1 MDEKNKE
8 AAGEGT
14 RRLYFE
20 DAYLTAFEA
29 RVVERMT
36 RDGRPAVVLD
46 ATAFYP
52 ESGGQPPDRGI
63 LNGRQVVDVQEDG
76 GRIVHILDGEM
87 PGESARGTVDWPRR
101 FDHMQQHT
109 GQHILSQAFLETR
122 NGETRSFHLGPDV
135 STLEIGL
142 RTVDE
147 AEVEEVERAA
157 NRVVFEDREVKAY
170 FVPQERIHEV
180 PLRRPPK
187 VSGLIRVVEVAG
199 FDYSACGGT
208 HVRRT
213 GEIGLIKVIGWER
226 IRDNI
231 RFTFVCGGRALA
243 DYAAKTRGL
252 RRIAGAFSAQ
262 EKDAAGAVEKTV
274 ADLKD
279 ARQRIRRMAET
290 LAAAEAREL
299 VARAAGPVMTL
310 HLADR
315 TLEEARFL
323 ALRVI
328 RSGDFVALCGVTV
341 GERGHLLLAAAEGLG
356 LDMRKLVPVVSATVA
371 AKGGGSPSLVEMV
384 TSEPSRLVEALAA
397 AAAFVESQLAGK

>member
-1 MDEKNKE
+1 MDETKNGNGG
-8 AAGEGT
+8 AAT

-20 DAYLTAFEA
+20 DAYLTEFEA
-29 RVVERMT
+29 RVVDRLT
-36 RDGRPAVVLD
+36 RDGRPAVVLH

-52 ESGGQPPDRGI
+52 ESGGQPPDHGT
-63 LNGRQVVDVQEDG
+63 LNGAAVVDVQEDG
-76 GRIVHILDGEM
+76 GRIVHFLDGPLDGEA
-87 PGESARGTVDWPRR
+87 ARGRVDWPRR

-142 RTVDE
+142 RSMEE
-147 AEVEEVERAA
+147 ADLEAVERAA
-157 NRVVFEDREVKAY
+157 NAIVFEDREVKTY
-170 FVPQERIHEV
+170 SVPQERIHEV

-213 GEIGLIKVIGWER
+213 GEIGLIKVIGWEK
-226 IRDNI
+226 IRDNV
-231 RFTFVCGGRALA
+231 RFTFVCGGRALG

-262 EKDAAGAVEKTV
+262 EKDAAGAVERTV
-274 ADLKD
+274 AELKD
-279 ARQRIRRMAET
+279 ARQRIRRMAES
-290 LAAAEAREL
+290 LAAVEAKEL
-299 VARAAGPVMTL
+299 VARAAGPVIML

-315 TLEEARFL
+315 APEEARFL
-323 ALRVI
+323 ALQVSRA
-328 RSGDFVALCGVTV
+328 GNFAALCGVAA
-341 GERGHLLLAAAEGLG
+341 GERGHFIFAAADGLG
-356 LDMRKLVPVVSATVA
+356 LDLRKLVPVISATA
-371 AKGGGSPSLVEMV
+371 PAKGGGGPTLVEMV
-384 TSEPSRLVEALAA
+384 TAEPGRLAEALAA
-397 AAAFVESQLAGK
+397 ARAFIESELAKK

>member
-1 MDEKNKE
+1 MDEAKKE
-8 AAGEGT
+8 TAGTGT

-29 RVVERMT
+29 RVVERTT
-36 RDGRPAVVLD
+36 RDGRAAIVLD

-52 ESGGQPPDRGI
+52 ESGGQPPDRGT
-63 LNGRQVVDVQEDG
+63 LNERPVVDVQEDG
-76 GRIVHILDGEM
+76 RRIVHILDGEM
-87 PGESARGTVDWPRR
+87 PGESASGTIDWPRR

-109 GQHILSQAFLETR
+109 GQHVLSQAFVETKS
-122 NGETRSFHLGPDV
+122 GETRSFHLGPDV

-157 NRVVFEDREVKAY
+157 NRVVFEDREVKTY

-213 GEIGLIKVIGWER
+213 GEVGLIKVVGWER
-226 IRDNI
+226 IRDNV

-243 DYAAKTRGL
+243 DYAAKTRSL

-279 ARQRIRRMAET
+279 ARQRNRRMAET

-299 VARAAGPVMTL
+299 VARAAGPVITL
-310 HLADR
+310 HLTDR
-315 TLEEARFL
+315 TPEEARFL
-323 ALRVI
+323 ALQVI
-328 RSGDFVALCGVTV
+328 RSGNFVALCDVAI

-356 LDMRKLVPVVSATVA
+356 LDMRKLIPVISAVLPV
-371 AKGGGSPSLVEMV
+371 KGGGSPSFVEMV
-384 TSEPSRLVEALAA
+384 TAEPARLAEALAA
-397 AAAFVESQLAGK
+397 AASFVEAELANK

>member
-1 MDEKNKE
+1 MDETKKGQ
-8 AAGEGT
+8 AGAGT

-20 DAYLTAFEA
+20 DAYLTEFEA
-29 RVVERMT
+29 RVVERLT
-36 RDGRPAVVLD
+36 RDGRAAVVLE

-52 ESGGQPPDRGI
+52 ESGGQPPDRGT
-63 LNGRQVVDVQEDG
+63 LNGVPVSDVQEDDV
-76 GRIVHILDGEM
+76 RIVHLLDGQTT
-87 PGESARGTVDWPRR
+87 GESARGCVDWPRR

-109 GQHILSQAFLETR
+109 GQHILSQAFVETR

-142 RTVDE
+142 RSADE
-147 AEVEEVERAA
+147 ADIEAAERAA
-157 NRVVFEDREVKAY
+157 NKIVFEDREIKTY
-170 FVPQERIHEV
+170 FVPQDRIHEV

-213 GEIGLIKVIGWER
+213 GEVGLIKVIGWEK
-226 IRDNI
+226 IRDNV

-243 DYAAKTRGL
+243 DYAAKTRNL

-262 EKDAAGAVEKTV
+262 EKDAAGAVERTV

-279 ARQRIRRMAET
+279 ARQKNRKMAES

-299 VARAAGPVMTL
+299 VARATGPVITV
-310 HLADR
+310 HLTDR
-315 TLEEARFL
+315 TPEEARFL
-323 ALRVI
+323 ALQVI
-328 RSGDFVALCGVTV
+328 RAGNFAALCGVPA
-341 GERGHLLLAAAEGLG
+341 GERGHFILAAADGLG
-356 LDMRKLVPVVSATVA
+356 LDMRKLIPVVSATVP
-371 AKGGGSPSLVEMV
+371 AKGGGGPSLVEMV
-384 TSEPSRLVEALAA
+384 TAEPARLAEALAA
-397 AAAFVESQLAGK
+397 ARSFLESELARK